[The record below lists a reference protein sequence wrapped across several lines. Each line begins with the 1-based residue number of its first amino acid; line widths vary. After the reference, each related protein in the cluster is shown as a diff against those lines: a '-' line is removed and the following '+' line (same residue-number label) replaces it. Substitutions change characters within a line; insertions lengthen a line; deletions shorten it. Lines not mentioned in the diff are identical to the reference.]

1 MAAGPNAGAVA
12 PALHVRAVVLP
23 EGAVRDLYVSD
34 GHVTYERPHDV
45 MTLGTGFV
53 LPGLVDAHCHVGLD
67 SGGAVDRATSEAQ
80 AVADRD
86 AGALL
91 LRDAGSAADTR
102 WMDQRA
108 DMPRMIRAGRHI
120 ARPRRYIRNF
130 AAEVEPSALVEE
142 VRTQARRGDG
152 WVKIVGDW
160 IDRRTGDLSPLWP
173 TDVLTL
179 AITAAHEE
187 GARVTAHTFS
197 EEAVAQLVGAGVDG
211 IEHGTGIDDAVI
223 EQMSARQVALVPTR
237 LQIGN
242 FLRYA
247 DQGEAKFPVYAKH
260 MRALY
265 ARADTTLRRAHDAG
279 VPIYAGT
286 DAGGMLPHGLIAA
299 ELHALV
305 DKVGLSRLDA
315 LAATSWGARA
325 WLGMP
330 DRLIEGA
337 PADFVLYDDDP
348 RRDTRVVAA
357 PKRIV
362 LRGLVVG

>member
-1 MAAGPNAGAVA
+1 MAPLANVDVGA

-23 EGAVRDLYVSD
+23 EGELRDFYVAD
-34 GHVTYERPHDV
+34 GVITSERPRDA

-67 SGGAVDRATSEAQ
+67 SDGAVDRATSEAQ
-80 AVADRD
+80 ARTDRD

-120 ARPRRYIRNF
+120 ARPKRYIRNF
-130 AAEVEPSALVEE
+130 AAEVEPSDLVAE
-142 VRTQARRGDG
+142 VRTQSRRGDG

-173 TDVLTL
+173 TDVLAQ
-179 AITAAHEE
+179 AIVAAHEE

-197 EEAVAQLVGAGVDG
+197 EDAVAQLVEAGIDG

-223 EQMSARQVALVPTR
+223 EQMAARQVALVPTR

-247 DQGEAKFPVYAKH
+247 DQAQAKFPVYAKH
-260 MRALY
+260 MRTLY
-265 ARADTTLRRAHDAG
+265 SRADTTLRRAHDAG

-305 DKVGLSRLDA
+305 DNVGLSAIDA
-315 LAATSWGARA
+315 LASTSWGARA

-330 DRLIEGA
+330 DRLVVGA

-362 LRGLVVG
+362 LRGMIVR